1 MKDNHTIEVK
11 EIEIG
16 HLDFKYGHTRIQNLK
31 SVLRISNSIERFG
44 QITPVIVVPGDIPSY
59 ILIDGFLRVAA
70 LKRCGKD
77 TVLAEIWE
85 EKEQNLIIY
94 TLAKTQDR
102 KWDMFE
108 QAILL
113 RELHIGHQISQIK
126 IANLLGKG
134 QSWICRRFALLDAL
148 DEKTIE
154 LVRKGNISSWS
165 ASRILA
171 PMARAN
177 SKHAR
182 VLAENLLKE
191 SISTRE
197 FDTLFRHYKK
207 SGKKEREEIVNRPHV
222 FIKALKMREQEKKA
236 GILKEGPEGKW
247 IKEIK
252 EVGNILHRLEKE
264 VPIVFYEKQSAFDRR
279 LLFTAFEDTKEKYLS
294 LNHQLRRFYGK
305 DDIPRNKV
313 GNFGIGVKG
322 SENQE
327 DKPDTESLK
336 KYSSSGRAGQAQRC
350 AGIDHQISG
359 DHAHNQR
366 TVSILQGECSSG
378 A

>member
-1 MKDNHTIEVK
+1 MKGNHTIEVK

-59 ILIDGFLRVAA
+59 
-70 LKRCGKD
+70 
-77 TVLAEIWE
+77 
-85 EKEQNLIIY
+85 
-94 TLAKTQDR
+94 
-102 KWDMFE
+102 
-108 QAILL
+108 
-113 RELHIGHQISQIK
+113 
-126 IANLLGKG
+126 
-134 QSWICRRFALLDAL
+134 
-148 DEKTIE
+148 
-154 LVRKGNISSWS
+154 
-165 ASRILA
+165 
-171 PMARAN
+171 MARAN

-191 SISTRE
+191 SISTRD
-197 FDTLFRHYKK
+197 FDTLFKHYKK

-222 FIKALKMREQEKKA
+222 FIKALKMKEQEKKA

-252 EVGNILHRLEKE
+252 VVGNILHRLEKE

-279 LLFTAFEDTKEKYLS
+279 LLLTAYEDTKEKYLS
-294 LNHQLRRFYGK
+294 LNHQIRRFYGK
-305 DDIPRNKV
+305 DDIPRNKA
-313 GNFGIGVKG
+313 GHSGIEIKG
-322 SENQE
+322 SENPENQ
-327 DKPDTESLK
+327 PDTEDFK
-336 KYSSSGRAGQAQRC
+336 KHSSSGRAGQAQRC